1 MSLSNIA
8 PIKIRIKEIKDSDFY
23 HTESTPIKIKICD
36 RNKNMEQSYENKQAK
51 VREKNGKIVIKN
63 KKDILDTDQ
72 ILEYL
77 SNDYIKPIRIKI
89 STLNLVYDWLYDLW
103 LKFNFSALI
112 QAKYILVVSYG
123 KFVATLFNKAV
134 IFQTFSTFWGRPK
147 FTLKLKHTIELA
159 LDIFKVEGLKIA
171 IRFKQ
176 RVSGLQVYYETFRDK
191 LLVKHK
197 IGMAITS
204 YAENIIPLI
213 LKFKQEINR
222 PIMQYYGVIRDIDC
236 TRIKD
241 ITDKTIGEI
250 AEETL
255 SFLMRD
261 KPIRFYFSAIANI
274 TLSVLQSFES
284 KFISKITSSS
294 NISYYAKP
302 FGEIS
307 QYAQVDAVVHTYTI
321 VDEIANDTIGNIS
334 DKTIEEI
341 TVKYS

>member
-1 MSLSNIA
+1 ML
-8 PIKIRIKEIKDSDFY
+8 P
-23 HTESTPIKIKICD
+23 PIKIKIVD
-36 RNKNMEQSYENKQAK
+36 RDKYMRQQYETQK
-51 VREKNGKIVIKN
+51 VKVERQNGSIAIIDRKEVLSSDRII
-63 KKDILDTDQ
+63 
-72 ILEYL
+72 EYL
-77 SNDYIKPIRIKI
+77 SNDYIKPIRI
-89 STLNLVYDWLYDLW
+89 TLFDIDIVYAALAKLV
-103 LKFNFSALI
+103 LI
-112 QAKYILVVSYG
+112 FDYANNIKEKLTLVRQYGKPKHILVTIG
-123 KFVATLFNKAV
+123 KIYRTLVEDEAKLISSV
-134 IFQTFSTFWGRPK
+134 K
-147 FTLKLKHTIELA
+147 FIDRIALA
-159 LDIFKVEGLKIA
+159 LDIFKIEGLKIA
-171 IRFKQ
+171 TRFRQ

-197 IGMAITS
+197 IETAITS

-213 LKFKQEINR
+213 LKFKQEMNR

-236 TRIKD
+236 ARIKD

-255 SFLMRD
+255 GFLMGD
-261 KPIRFYFSAIANI
+261 TPIRFYFSAIANT
-274 TLSVLQSFES
+274 TLSVLQGFES

-302 FGEIS
+302 FGRIS
-307 QYAQVDAVVHTYTI
+307 QYAQVDAIVRTYII

>member
-1 MSLSNIA
+1 MLP
-8 PIKIRIKEIKDSDFY
+8 PIKIQIAGRDKYMRQQYETQQVKVEKKDG
-23 HTESTPIKIKICD
+23 TIAIID
-36 RNKNMEQSYENKQAK
+36 R
-51 VREKNGKIVIKN
+51 
-63 KKDILDTDQ
+63 KDILSTDRV
-72 ILEYL
+72 IEYL
-77 SNDYIKPIRIKI
+77 SNDYIKPLRIKLFDI
-89 STLNLVYDWLYDLW
+89 DIVYAMLMKPTLI
-103 LKFNFSALI
+103 FNSI
-112 QAKYILVVSYG
+112 IE
-123 KFVATLFNKAV
+123 
-134 IFQTFSTFWGRPK
+134 K
-147 FTLKLKHTIELA
+147 FTMVYQYGSPRHRLVTIGRVYQTLVENGTEPISSVKFIDRIVLA
-159 LDIFKVEGLKIA
+159 LDIFKVEGLKIT

-197 IGMAITS
+197 IGTAITS

-222 PIMQYYGVIRDIDC
+222 PIIQHYGVIIDIDC

-255 SFLMRD
+255 SFLMGD
-261 KPIRFYFSAIANI
+261 KPVRFYFSAIANM
-274 TLSVLQSFES
+274 TLSVFLQSFES

-302 FGEIS
+302 FGKIS
-307 QYAQVDAVVHTYTI
+307 QYVQVDAVVHTYTI

>member
-1 MSLSNIA
+1 MLP
-8 PIKIRIKEIKDSDFY
+8 PIKIQIAGRDKYMRQQYETQQVKVEKKDG
-23 HTESTPIKIKICD
+23 TIAIID
-36 RNKNMEQSYENKQAK
+36 R
-51 VREKNGKIVIKN
+51 
-63 KKDILDTDQ
+63 KDILSTDRV
-72 ILEYL
+72 IEYL
-77 SNDYIKPIRIKI
+77 SNDYIKPLRIKLFDIDIVYAMLMKLTLIFNSIIEKFAMVYQYGSPRHRLVTIGRVYQTLVENGTEPI
-89 STLNLVYDWLYDLW
+89 SSV
-103 LKFNFSALI
+103 KFI
-112 QAKYILVVSYG
+112 DRIV
-123 KFVATLFNKAV
+123 
-134 IFQTFSTFWGRPK
+134 
-147 FTLKLKHTIELA
+147 LA

-197 IGMAITS
+197 IGTAITS

-222 PIMQYYGVIRDIDC
+222 PIIQYYGVIRDIDC

-255 SFLMRD
+255 IFLMGD
-261 KPIRFYFSAIANI
+261 KPVRFYFSAIANM

-284 KFISKITSSS
+284 KFIPKITTNGSM
-294 NISYYAKP
+294 SYYDKS
-302 FGEIS
+302 FEKIF
-307 QYAQVDAVVHTYTI
+307 QYAQVDAVVYTYII

>member
-1 MSLSNIA
+1 MLP
-8 PIKIRIKEIKDSDFY
+8 PIKIQIAGRDKYMRQQYETQQVKVEKKDG
-23 HTESTPIKIKICD
+23 TIAIID
-36 RNKNMEQSYENKQAK
+36 R
-51 VREKNGKIVIKN
+51 
-63 KKDILDTDQ
+63 KDILSTDRV
-72 ILEYL
+72 IEYL
-77 SNDYIKPIRIKI
+77 SNDYIKPLRIKLFDIDIVYAMLMKLTLIFNYANSIREKFAMVYQYGSPRHRLVTIGRVYQTLAKNGAEPI
-89 STLNLVYDWLYDLW
+89 SSV
-103 LKFNFSALI
+103 KFI
-112 QAKYILVVSYG
+112 DRIV
-123 KFVATLFNKAV
+123 
-134 IFQTFSTFWGRPK
+134 
-147 FTLKLKHTIELA
+147 LA
-159 LDIFKVEGLKIA
+159 LDIFKVEGLKIT

-197 IGMAITS
+197 IETAITS

-213 LKFKQEINR
+213 LKFKQEMNR
-222 PIMQYYGVIRDIDC
+222 PIMQYYGVIRNIDC

-255 SFLMRD
+255 SFLMGD
-261 KPIRFYFSAIANI
+261 KPVRFYFSAIADT
-274 TLSVLQSFES
+274 TLSVLQGFES
-284 KFISKITSSS
+284 KFISKTTSSS

>member
-1 MSLSNIA
+1 MLP
-8 PIKIRIKEIKDSDFY
+8 PIKIQIAGRDKYMRQQYETQQVKVEKKDG
-23 HTESTPIKIKICD
+23 TIAIID
-36 RNKNMEQSYENKQAK
+36 R
-51 VREKNGKIVIKN
+51 
-63 KKDILDTDQ
+63 KDILSTDRV
-72 ILEYL
+72 IEYL
-77 SNDYIKPIRIKI
+77 SNDYIKPLRIKLFDIDIVYAMLMKLTLIFNYANSIREKFSMVYQYGSPRHRLVTIGRVYQTLVENGTKPI
-89 STLNLVYDWLYDLW
+89 SSV
-103 LKFNFSALI
+103 KFI
-112 QAKYILVVSYG
+112 DRIV
-123 KFVATLFNKAV
+123 
-134 IFQTFSTFWGRPK
+134 
-147 FTLKLKHTIELA
+147 LA

-197 IGMAITS
+197 IGTAITS

-261 KPIRFYFSAIANI
+261 KPVRFYFSAIANM

>member
-1 MSLSNIA
+1 MLP
-8 PIKIRIKEIKDSDFY
+8 PIKIQIAGRDKYMRQQYETQQVKVERKDG
-23 HTESTPIKIKICD
+23 TIAIID
-36 RNKNMEQSYENKQAK
+36 R
-51 VREKNGKIVIKN
+51 
-63 KKDILDTDQ
+63 KDILSTDRV
-72 ILEYL
+72 IEYL
-77 SNDYIKPIRIKI
+77 SNDYIKPLRIKLFDI
-89 STLNLVYDWLYDLW
+89 DVVYAMLMKLTLI
-103 LKFNFSALI
+103 FNYANSI
-112 QAKYILVVSYG
+112 
-123 KFVATLFNKAV
+123 
-134 IFQTFSTFWGRPK
+134 REK
-147 FTLKLKHTIELA
+147 FTIVYQYGSPRHRLVTIGRAYQILAKNGAEPISSVKFIDRIVLA
-159 LDIFKVEGLKIA
+159 LDIFKVDGLKIV

-176 RVSGLQVYYETFRDK
+176 RISGLQVYYETFRDK

-197 IGMAITS
+197 IGTAITS

-213 LKFKQEINR
+213 LKFKQEMNR

-255 SFLMRD
+255 SFLMGD
-261 KPIRFYFSAIANI
+261 KPVRFYFSATADTI
-274 TLSVLQSFES
+274 LSVLQSFES

-302 FGEIS
+302 FGKIS

-334 DKTIEEI
+334 DKIIEEI

>member
-1 MSLSNIA
+1 MLP
-8 PIKIRIKEIKDSDFY
+8 PIKIQIAGRDKYMRQQYETQQVKVEKKDG
-23 HTESTPIKIKICD
+23 TIAIID
-36 RNKNMEQSYENKQAK
+36 R
-51 VREKNGKIVIKN
+51 
-63 KKDILDTDQ
+63 KDILSTDR
-72 ILEYL
+72 IIEYL
-77 SNDYIKPIRIKI
+77 SNDYIKPLRIKLFDI
-89 STLNLVYDWLYDLW
+89 DIVYAMLMKLTLI
-103 LKFNFSALI
+103 FNYANSI
-112 QAKYILVVSYG
+112 
-123 KFVATLFNKAV
+123 
-134 IFQTFSTFWGRPK
+134 REK
-147 FTLKLKHTIELA
+147 FTMIYQYGSPRHRLVTIGKVYQTLVENGTEPISSVKFIDRIVLA

-197 IGMAITS
+197 IGTAITS

-222 PIMQYYGVIRDIDC
+222 PIIQYYGVIRDIDC

-255 SFLMRD
+255 SFLMGD
-261 KPIRFYFSAIANI
+261 KPVRFYFSAIANM

>member
-1 MSLSNIA
+1 MLP
-8 PIKIRIKEIKDSDFY
+8 PIKIQIAGRDKYMRQQYETQQVKIEKKDG
-23 HTESTPIKIKICD
+23 TIAIID
-36 RNKNMEQSYENKQAK
+36 R
-51 VREKNGKIVIKN
+51 
-63 KKDILDTDQ
+63 KDILSTDRV
-72 ILEYL
+72 IEYL
-77 SNDYIKPIRIKI
+77 SNDYIKPLRIKLFDIDIVYAMLMKLTLIFNYANSIAMVYQYGSPRHRLVTIGRVYQTLVENGTEPI
-89 STLNLVYDWLYDLW
+89 SSV
-103 LKFNFSALI
+103 KFI
-112 QAKYILVVSYG
+112 DRIV
-123 KFVATLFNKAV
+123 
-134 IFQTFSTFWGRPK
+134 
-147 FTLKLKHTIELA
+147 LA

-197 IGMAITS
+197 IGTAITS

-222 PIMQYYGVIRDIDC
+222 PIIQYYGVIRDIDC

-255 SFLMRD
+255 SFLMGD
-261 KPIRFYFSAIANI
+261 KSIRFYFSAIANT
-274 TLSVLQSFES
+274 TLSVLQGFES

-302 FGEIS
+302 FGRIS
-307 QYAQVDAVVHTYTI
+307 QYAQVDAIVCTYII

>member
-1 MSLSNIA
+1 MLP
-8 PIKIRIKEIKDSDFY
+8 PIKIQIAGRDKYMRQQYETQQVKVEKKDG
-23 HTESTPIKIKICD
+23 TIAIID
-36 RNKNMEQSYENKQAK
+36 R
-51 VREKNGKIVIKN
+51 
-63 KKDILDTDQ
+63 KDILSTDRV
-72 ILEYL
+72 IEYL
-77 SNDYIKPIRIKI
+77 SNDYIKPLRIKLFDI
-89 STLNLVYDWLYDLW
+89 DIVYAMLMKSTLI
-103 LKFNFSALI
+103 FNSI
-112 QAKYILVVSYG
+112 IE
-123 KFVATLFNKAV
+123 
-134 IFQTFSTFWGRPK
+134 K
-147 FTLKLKHTIELA
+147 FTMVYQYGSPRHRLVTIGRVYQTLVENGTEPISSVKFIDRIVLA

-197 IGMAITS
+197 IGTAITS
-204 YAENIIPLI
+204 YAEDIIPLI

-222 PIMQYYGVIRDIDC
+222 PIIQYYGVIIDIDC

-255 SFLMRD
+255 SFLMGD
-261 KPIRFYFSAIANI
+261 KPVRFYFSAIANT

-284 KFISKITSSS
+284 KFIPKITTNGSM
-294 NISYYAKP
+294 SYYAKS
-302 FGEIS
+302 FEKIF
-307 QYAQVDAVVHTYTI
+307 QYAQVDAVSIRAHILI

>member
-1 MSLSNIA
+1 MLP
-8 PIKIRIKEIKDSDFY
+8 PIKIQIAGRDKYMRQQYETQQVKVEKKDG
-23 HTESTPIKIKICD
+23 T
-36 RNKNMEQSYENKQAK
+36 
-51 VREKNGKIVIKN
+51 IVIIN
-63 KKDILDTDQ
+63 RKDILPTD
-72 ILEYL
+72 IVIEYL
-77 SNDYIKPIRIKI
+77 SNDYIKPLRIKLFDIDIVYAMLMKLTLIFNYANSIREKFAMVYQYGSPRHRLVTIGRVYQTLVENGTKPI
-89 STLNLVYDWLYDLW
+89 SSVEFIDR
-103 LKFNFSALI
+103 I
-112 QAKYILVVSYG
+112 V
-123 KFVATLFNKAV
+123 
-134 IFQTFSTFWGRPK
+134 
-147 FTLKLKHTIELA
+147 LA

-176 RVSGLQVYYETFRDK
+176 RVSGLQVYYETFRNK

-197 IGMAITS
+197 IGTAITS

-213 LKFKQEINR
+213 LKFKQEMNR
-222 PIMQYYGVIRDIDC
+222 PIMQYYGVMKDIDC

-241 ITDKTIGEI
+241 IADKTIGEI

-255 SFLMRD
+255 SFLMGD
-261 KPIRFYFSAIANI
+261 KPVRFYFSAIANM

-307 QYAQVDAVVHTYTI
+307 QYAQVDAVVHTYII

>member
-1 MSLSNIA
+1 MLP
-8 PIKIRIKEIKDSDFY
+8 PIKIQIAGRDKYMRQQYETQQVKVEKKDG
-23 HTESTPIKIKICD
+23 TIAIID
-36 RNKNMEQSYENKQAK
+36 R
-51 VREKNGKIVIKN
+51 
-63 KKDILDTDQ
+63 KDILSTDRV
-72 ILEYL
+72 IEYL
-77 SNDYIKPIRIKI
+77 SNDYIKPLRIKLFDI
-89 STLNLVYDWLYDLW
+89 DVVYAMLMKLTLI
-103 LKFNFSALI
+103 FNYANSI
-112 QAKYILVVSYG
+112 
-123 KFVATLFNKAV
+123 
-134 IFQTFSTFWGRPK
+134 REK
-147 FTLKLKHTIELA
+147 FTMVYQYGSPRHRLVTIGRVYQTLAKNGTKPISSVKFIDRIVLA
-159 LDIFKVEGLKIA
+159 LDIFKVDGLKIV

-176 RVSGLQVYYETFRDK
+176 RISGLQVYYETFRDK

-197 IGMAITS
+197 IGTAITS

-213 LKFKQEINR
+213 LKFKQEMNR

-255 SFLMRD
+255 SFLMGD
-261 KPIRFYFSAIANI
+261 KPVRFYFSATADTI
-274 TLSVLQSFES
+274 LSVLQSFES
-284 KFISKITSSS
+284 KFISKITSIS

-302 FGEIS
+302 FGKIS
-307 QYAQVDAVVHTYTI
+307 QYAQVDAVVHTYII

>member
-1 MSLSNIA
+1 MLP
-8 PIKIRIKEIKDSDFY
+8 PIKIQIAGRDKYMRQQYETQQVKVEKKDG
-23 HTESTPIKIKICD
+23 TIAIID
-36 RNKNMEQSYENKQAK
+36 R
-51 VREKNGKIVIKN
+51 
-63 KKDILDTDQ
+63 KDILSTDRV
-72 ILEYL
+72 IEYL
-77 SNDYIKPIRIKI
+77 SNDYIKPLRIKLFDI
-89 STLNLVYDWLYDLW
+89 DVVYAMLMKLTLI
-103 LKFNFSALI
+103 FNYANSI
-112 QAKYILVVSYG
+112 
-123 KFVATLFNKAV
+123 
-134 IFQTFSTFWGRPK
+134 REK
-147 FTLKLKHTIELA
+147 FTMIYQYGSPRHRMVTIGRVYQTLVENETEPISSVKFIDRIVLA

-197 IGMAITS
+197 IGNAITS

-222 PIMQYYGVIRDIDC
+222 PIMQYYGVIEDIDYA
-236 TRIKD
+236 RIGD
-241 ITDKTIGEI
+241 ISDKKIGEI

-255 SFLMRD
+255 RFLMNR
-261 KPIRFYFSAIANI
+261 PVRFYFSAIANT

-284 KFISKITSSS
+284 KFISKITASS

-302 FGEIS
+302 FGKIS
-307 QYAQVDAVVHTYTI
+307 QYAQVDAVVHTYII

-334 DKTIEEI
+334 DKTIEEV

>member
-1 MSLSNIA
+1 MLP
-8 PIKIRIKEIKDSDFY
+8 PIKIQIAGRDKYMRQQHETQQVKVEKKDG
-23 HTESTPIKIKICD
+23 TIAIID
-36 RNKNMEQSYENKQAK
+36 R
-51 VREKNGKIVIKN
+51 
-63 KKDILDTDQ
+63 KDILSTDRV
-72 ILEYL
+72 IEYL
-77 SNDYIKPIRIKI
+77 SNDYIKPLRIKLFDI
-89 STLNLVYDWLYDLW
+89 DIVYAMLMKLTLIFNSTR
-103 LKFNFSALI
+103 
-112 QAKYILVVSYG
+112 G
-123 KFVATLFNKAV
+123 KFAMVYQYGSPRHRLVTIGKVYQTLVENGTKPISSV
-134 IFQTFSTFWGRPK
+134 K
-147 FTLKLKHTIELA
+147 FIDRIVLA

-197 IGMAITS
+197 IGTAITS

-213 LKFKQEINR
+213 LKFKQETNH
-222 PIMQYYGVIRDIDC
+222 PIMQYYGVMRDIGC
-236 TRIKD
+236 ARIKD
-241 ITDKTIGEI
+241 IADKTIGEI

-255 SFLMRD
+255 SFLMED
-261 KPIRFYFSAIANI
+261 KPVRFYFSAIANM

-302 FGEIS
+302 FGGIS
-307 QYAQVDAVVHTYTI
+307 QYAQVDAVVHTYII

>member
-1 MSLSNIA
+1 MLP
-8 PIKIRIKEIKDSDFY
+8 PIKIQIAGRDKYMRQQYETQQVKVEKKDG
-23 HTESTPIKIKICD
+23 TIAIID
-36 RNKNMEQSYENKQAK
+36 R
-51 VREKNGKIVIKN
+51 
-63 KKDILDTDQ
+63 KDILSTDR
-72 ILEYL
+72 IIEYL
-77 SNDYIKPIRIKI
+77 SNDYIKPLRIKLFDIDIVHAMLMKLTLIFNYANSIREKFAMVYQYGSPRHRLVTIGRVYQTLVENGTKPI
-89 STLNLVYDWLYDLW
+89 SFV
-103 LKFNFSALI
+103 KFI
-112 QAKYILVVSYG
+112 DRIV
-123 KFVATLFNKAV
+123 
-134 IFQTFSTFWGRPK
+134 
-147 FTLKLKHTIELA
+147 LA
-159 LDIFKVEGLKIA
+159 LDIFKVEGLKTA

-191 LLVKHK
+191 FLVKHK
-197 IGMAITS
+197 IGTAITS
-204 YAENIIPLI
+204 YVENIIPLI

-255 SFLMRD
+255 SFLMEN
-261 KPIRFYFSAIANI
+261 KPILFHFSAIANM
-274 TLSVLQSFES
+274 TLCVLQSFES

-302 FGEIS
+302 FGKIS
-307 QYAQVDAVVHTYTI
+307 QYVQVDAVVHTYTI

>member
-1 MSLSNIA
+1 MLP
-8 PIKIRIKEIKDSDFY
+8 PIKIQIAGRDKYMRQQYETQQVKVEKKDG
-23 HTESTPIKIKICD
+23 TIAIID
-36 RNKNMEQSYENKQAK
+36 R
-51 VREKNGKIVIKN
+51 
-63 KKDILDTDQ
+63 KDILSTDRV
-72 ILEYL
+72 IEYL
-77 SNDYIKPIRIKI
+77 SNDYIKPLRIKLFDIDIVYAMLMKLTLIFNYANSIREKFAMVYQYGSPRHRLVTIGKVYQTLVENGTKPI
-89 STLNLVYDWLYDLW
+89 SSV
-103 LKFNFSALI
+103 KFI
-112 QAKYILVVSYG
+112 DRIV
-123 KFVATLFNKAV
+123 
-134 IFQTFSTFWGRPK
+134 
-147 FTLKLKHTIELA
+147 LA

-197 IGMAITS
+197 IGTAITS

-213 LKFKQEINR
+213 LKFKQETNH
-222 PIMQYYGVIRDIDC
+222 PIMQYYGVMRDIDC
-236 TRIKD
+236 ARIKD
-241 ITDKTIGEI
+241 IADKTIGEI

-255 SFLMRD
+255 SFLMGD
-261 KPIRFYFSAIANI
+261 KPVRFYFSAIANM

-302 FGEIS
+302 FGGIS
-307 QYAQVDAVVHTYTI
+307 QYAQVDAVVHTYII

>member
-1 MSLSNIA
+1 MLP
-8 PIKIRIKEIKDSDFY
+8 PIKIQIAGRDKYMRQQYETQQVKVEKKDG
-23 HTESTPIKIKICD
+23 TIAIID
-36 RNKNMEQSYENKQAK
+36 R
-51 VREKNGKIVIKN
+51 
-63 KKDILDTDQ
+63 KDILSTDRVV
-72 ILEYL
+72 EYL
-77 SNDYIKPIRIKI
+77 SNDYIKPLRIKLFDI
-89 STLNLVYDWLYDLW
+89 DIVYAMLMKLTLIFTN
-103 LKFNFSALI
+103 SI
-112 QAKYILVVSYG
+112 RE
-123 KFVATLFNKAV
+123 KFVMVYQYGSPRHRLVTIGRVYQTLAKNGAEPISSV
-134 IFQTFSTFWGRPK
+134 K
-147 FTLKLKHTIELA
+147 FIDRIVLA
-159 LDIFKVEGLKIA
+159 LDIFKVEGLKIT

-197 IGMAITS
+197 IETAITS

-213 LKFKQEINR
+213 LKFKQEMNR

-261 KPIRFYFSAIANI
+261 KPVCFYFSAIANM
-274 TLSVLQSFES
+274 TLSILQSFES
-284 KFISKITSSS
+284 KFISKITSRS
-294 NISYYAKP
+294 NISCYAKP
-302 FGEIS
+302 FWEIS
-307 QYAQVDAVVHTYTI
+307 QYAQVDAVVHTYII

-341 TVKYS
+341 TTKYS

>member
-1 MSLSNIA
+1 MLP
-8 PIKIRIKEIKDSDFY
+8 PIKIQIAGRDKYMRQQYETQQVKVEKKDG
-23 HTESTPIKIKICD
+23 TIAIID
-36 RNKNMEQSYENKQAK
+36 R
-51 VREKNGKIVIKN
+51 
-63 KKDILDTDQ
+63 KDILSTDRV
-72 ILEYL
+72 IEYL
-77 SNDYIKPIRIKI
+77 SNDYIKPIRIKLFDI
-89 STLNLVYDWLYDLW
+89 DIVYAMLMKLTLI
-103 LKFNFSALI
+103 FNYANSI
-112 QAKYILVVSYG
+112 IE
-123 KFVATLFNKAV
+123 
-134 IFQTFSTFWGRPK
+134 K
-147 FTLKLKHTIELA
+147 FTMVYQYGSPRHRLVTIGRVYQTLVENGTEPISSVKFIDRIVLA

-197 IGMAITS
+197 IGTAITS

-222 PIMQYYGVIRDIDC
+222 PIIQYYGVIRDIDC

-250 AEETL
+250 EEETL
-255 SFLMRD
+255 SFLMVD
-261 KPIRFYFSAIANI
+261 KPVHFYFSAIANM

-302 FGEIS
+302 FGKIS